1 MPGRLT
7 SSMYSLLL
15 ISCCSAMAIHNPSW
29 SAKDLGMPQSR
40 NAIPKKQLD
49 RAFHAWKIKQTPE
62 VRLQTLVQRE
72 VNRIP
77 HPDIPIR
84 LVFDGVAESTTISGS
99 ATTDALRLEAVRLH
113 NLDAELQQLKFY
125 VNGMKLPA
133 GTAISESVLADT
145 KDVEVTVV
153 GKQRVVTN
161 EGPNPGWSGRQFTGS
176 RSAGGRQFSDGSA
189 ADGANTWWGEAGTMS
204 GSRR

>member
-72 VNRIP
+72 RYRAP
-77 HPDIPIR
+77 RHTHPPR
-84 LVFDGVAESTTISGS
+84 L
-99 ATTDALRLEAVRLH
+99 
-113 NLDAELQQLKFY
+113 
-125 VNGMKLPA
+125 
-133 GTAISESVLADT
+133 
-145 KDVEVTVV
+145 
-153 GKQRVVTN
+153 
-161 EGPNPGWSGRQFTGS
+161 
-176 RSAGGRQFSDGSA
+176 
-189 ADGANTWWGEAGTMS
+189 
-204 GSRR
+204 